1 MNHIRLTG
9 AVILTMIL
17 LVPPRLRCQDA
28 EGLTPNSFALR
39 IGYSFSEGDWSKSR
53 VAPNVIQFRGGL
65 TLGANFEFGLS
76 KGLAIVLDGG
86 YEQLDGSDW
95 ANYVRSFGEYLAVNA
110 WFAHAGVLLK
120 PYLLATHQDML
131 GVELGGVALFGNGS
145 ETYQGVVYQYDFLK
159 SFHVG
164 FEAGIAYDR
173 RLSER
178 FAVTIRGGGIF
189 VPGGVGY
196 ADGEDRTVISLPV
209 TLGIRI
215 FL

>member
-1 MNHIRLTG
+1 MNRIRLTG
-9 AVILTMIL
+9 AVILTIIL
-17 LVPPRLRCQDA
+17 FVPSRGHSQDA
-28 EGLTPNSFALR
+28 QELTSNSFGLR
-39 IGYSFSEGDWSKSR
+39 IGYTFSEGDWSKSR
-53 VAPNVIQFRGGL
+53 VAPNIVQFRGGL
-65 TLGANFEFGLS
+65 TLGADLEFALS

-95 ANYVRSFGEYLAVNA
+95 ANYVRSKGEYLSVNA
-110 WFAHAGVLLK
+110 WFAHGGLLLK
-120 PYLLATHQDML
+120 PYLIATPQDML
-131 GVELGGVALFGNGS
+131 GLELGGVALFGNGS

-164 FEAGIAYDR
+164 FEAGIEYDR
-173 RLSER
+173 RISEKV
-178 FAVTIRGGGIF
+178 AVTIRGGGIF

-215 FL
+215 IL